1 MTYSMR
7 NYYLEAS
14 KLVGDLTDLQII
26 QRKLSITFKE
36 QAVTRVHHNHQQYE
50 IWPILTGR
58 VNGHRCYLLL
68 IDTEHCEQTSLTAK
82 STVIFIAPIQN
93 VILTN
98 TPEVTSEL
106 IKAYLKTTS
115 MTLELQIETEYICS
129 EGVLI
134 KHRSD
139 EGYYNQKY
147 ARYEVAMSAL
157 LNHCA
162 AQELLSG
169 YIEYFE
175 CSVFCSKDNVYIEY
189 MNVERL

>member
-14 KLVGDLTDLQII
+14 QLVGDLTDLQII

-36 QAVTRVHHNHQQYE
+36 QAVTRAHHNHQQYE

-82 STVIFIAPIQN
+82 STVAFIAPIQN

-98 TPEVTSEL
+98 TPEV
-106 IKAYLKTTS
+106 
-115 MTLELQIETEYICS
+115 
-129 EGVLI
+129 
-134 KHRSD
+134 
-139 EGYYNQKY
+139 
-147 ARYEVAMSAL
+147 AMSAL

-162 AQELLSG
+162 EQELLSG

-189 MNVERL
+189 MNAERL